1 MDKDHDRKLRTLLET
16 VREATSASGES
27 STEPRI
33 KGKAKGKEILYR
45 YNGEVVQGEDEPPVR
60 DPRKDPT
67 VRKLPSLRP
76 KRDVFH
82 EIKYEYDANSTG
94 PPPPTSVLVTNIS
107 PLTPNQQIRRHFA
120 VHGHIQSFEP
130 QIDKANGGPLGIVFI
145 KYGSHEEAKKC
156 VQKENGKKLGI
167 VGAGL
172 NANEGEMTVVFD
184 GEGHKLK
191 AVLKELD
198 ARRKREIDE
207 KKRKEKEAKEAASG
221 AGRAPPTPTSSSATP
236 VAGPGRTPVNAAQ
249 PWRPNNQQQPTPP
262 LQPPFRPQAP
272 SNPRSFQGPHPHNIR
287 LQHPLPNTPSPLVT
301 NHPDAQDPVRTP
313 KNGATPLASGAHP
326 LSPSAPVR
334 RPPASLVRARIMNTT
349 AKATPMAAGHPPPPL
364 RFVPSPTPASSS
376 STPAHPPPR
385 GRTFHQLPARPT
397 YVFHPSPSA
406 GPSRSP
412 SPISRRP
419 GQAGRSA
426 KQRERE
432 AVLEELAKNGF
443 DHVKLD
449 GHGAQLS
456 GAVREEDVHQFF
468 DGFKVDKVLRDSTG
482 WYVTFKTHDSARR
495 ATLVLSG
502 RTLSHHSVSLSV
514 HPPPTAPSAPAKTRW
529 TDTELI
535 DQAESLIVKE
545 LQSLLEKDISDRI
558 IAPKLRQ
565 LTNEVK
571 SRKGG
576 LHAGQEV
583 MPPVPDAV
591 MLESSRLKGLSFKK
605 AKKRPAVPPLDYRA
619 TVHGLPPKPTL
630 VEEAEVDGKREDEPE
645 NESAAGDVSA
655 KAAPAKKRKK
665 TRKGVVEVESE
676 EEDERPKKKRKD
688 EVKKVLAED
697 IESED
702 EEPMPDPGLNN
713 VQIRAESEDTEASEP
728 PPKRRRTES
737 LLDDELLSTV
747 VTQAK
752 LSPGKKKQTTGGAV
766 LDGKV
771 GHAPL
776 TRDIRES
783 SIDSLLSP
791 SPSPEP
797 RRLPR
802 APSLPPGEDLCQ
814 DDEDLYFARLVL
826 SGDKEALPALKPPDP
841 DPSEP
846 PPFRVHVSGSARTE
860 GYYKIS
866 HAEKS
871 AYVAQYAA
879 RSETTGAA
887 EQEERNQQEHVV
899 SSRSNR
905 ANARRRAQGL
915 EEMNELQ
922 RAIALSKGES
932 AAADVTVKFNQ
943 LQSRKKQL
951 RFARSHIHDWGL
963 FAMERI
969 SKGDMVIEYVGEII
983 RAQVADKRE
992 KAYERQGIGSSYL
1005 FRIDEDLVVDA
1016 TKKGNL
1022 GRLINHS
1029 CDPNC
1034 NARIITING
1043 EKKIVIY
1050 AKQDIELGDEITYDY
1065 HFPIEQ
1071 DKIPCLCGSAKCR
1084 GYLN

>member
-1 MDKDHDRKLRTLLET
+1 
-16 VREATSASGES
+16 
-27 STEPRI
+27 
-33 KGKAKGKEILYR
+33 
-45 YNGEVVQGEDEPPVR
+45 
-60 DPRKDPT
+60 
-67 VRKLPSLRP
+67 
-76 KRDVFH
+76 
-82 EIKYEYDANSTG
+82 
-94 PPPPTSVLVTNIS
+94 
-107 PLTPNQQIRRHFA
+107 
-120 VHGHIQSFEP
+120 
-130 QIDKANGGPLGIVFI
+130 
-145 KYGSHEEAKKC
+145 
-156 VQKENGKKLGI
+156 
-167 VGAGL
+167 
-172 NANEGEMTVVFD
+172 
-184 GEGHKLK
+184 
-191 AVLKELD
+191 
-198 ARRKREIDE
+198 
-207 KKRKEKEAKEAASG
+207 
-221 AGRAPPTPTSSSATP
+221 
-236 VAGPGRTPVNAAQ
+236 
-249 PWRPNNQQQPTPP
+249 
-262 LQPPFRPQAP
+262 
-272 SNPRSFQGPHPHNIR
+272 
-287 LQHPLPNTPSPLVT
+287 
-301 NHPDAQDPVRTP
+301 
-313 KNGATPLASGAHP
+313 
-326 LSPSAPVR
+326 
-334 RPPASLVRARIMNTT
+334 
-349 AKATPMAAGHPPPPL
+349 
-364 RFVPSPTPASSS
+364 
-376 STPAHPPPR
+376 
-385 GRTFHQLPARPT
+385 
-397 YVFHPSPSA
+397 
-406 GPSRSP
+406 
-412 SPISRRP
+412 
-419 GQAGRSA
+419 
-426 KQRERE
+426 
-432 AVLEELAKNGF
+432 
-443 DHVKLD
+443 
-449 GHGAQLS
+449 
-456 GAVREEDVHQFF
+456 
-468 DGFKVDKVLRDSTG
+468 
-482 WYVTFKTHDSARR
+482 
-495 ATLVLSG
+495 
-502 RTLSHHSVSLSV
+502 
-514 HPPPTAPSAPAKTRW
+514 
-529 TDTELI
+529 
-535 DQAESLIVKE
+535 
-545 LQSLLEKDISDRI
+545 
-558 IAPKLRQ
+558 
-565 LTNEVK
+565 
-571 SRKGG
+571 
-576 LHAGQEV
+576 
-583 MPPVPDAV
+583 
-591 MLESSRLKGLSFKK
+591 
-605 AKKRPAVPPLDYRA
+605 
-619 TVHGLPPKPTL
+619 
-630 VEEAEVDGKREDEPE
+630 
-645 NESAAGDVSA
+645 
-655 KAAPAKKRKK
+655 
-665 TRKGVVEVESE
+665 
-676 EEDERPKKKRKD
+676 
-688 EVKKVLAED
+688 
-697 IESED
+697 
-702 EEPMPDPGLNN
+702 MPDPGLNN